1 MDDIISMGYR
11 ESVTIQEVID
21 QLKME
26 SAEERAH
33 IALLKQQEE
42 DAKAANEKKN
52 LQSGKW
58 SRGLQIIWKSMY
70 IFVWIKFTS
79 FVLLNNVKMNILIL
93 KSDW

>member
-21 QLKME
+21 QLNMN
-26 SAEERAH
+26 SAEEKAH

-52 LQSGKW
+52 LQAGK
-58 SRGLQIIWKSMY
+58 
-70 IFVWIKFTS
+70 
-79 FVLLNNVKMNILIL
+79 
-93 KSDW
+93 